1 MEQLSTLWVVLL
13 LLVVRVSG
21 FNRLPLSS
29 SQARSSSLF
38 ASSTTE
44 SSSGTQALEKCLFR
58 EYTTFFAPMEKS
70 FYSDNVEFID
80 PMTSFVGI
88 DKYKNNVDMLAGRTP
103 LGSILFKDASI
114 ALHKIEKLDDG
125 RIQTRWTLRVTVK
138 LLPWQPTP
146 RFSGV
151 SIYTLDAAGK
161 ICKQEDYWDSVNLES
176 NKYTKKGV
184 GDGIGDFLGQLQNEV
199 NADMAAPELPYEL
212 LRRGKT
218 YDVRRYP
225 EMTVAQTTYDKRPE
239 GYDRLGS
246 YAGGSNE
253 LSDKLDFFSP
263 TLMRIKDSDGKR
275 SKVMSWPLSFAAPG
289 GSPRDPSTYPNPT
302 IPKII
307 LKTVPSKVVAVSR
320 FELAATEPIVRGFTG
335 NLIRDVEADGM
346 AVSKDAKEGECVVG
360 QYDALFSL
368 NKRRVEAWVE
378 LDKHP
383 W

>member
-1 MEQLSTLWVVLL
+1 MKHVRSWLCVLFCIWIIGTDGFHNL
-13 LLVVRVSG
+13 MSQHAHYFSSG
-21 FNRLPLSS
+21 LSS
-29 SQARSSSLF
+29 S
-38 ASSTTE
+38 STE
-44 SSSGTQALEKCLFR
+44 PVDEIQELRRCLLR
-58 EYTTFFAPMEKS
+58 EYTTFFSPMEKS

-114 ALHKIEKLDDG
+114 ALHNIETLDDG

-151 SIYTLDAAGK
+151 SIYTLDADK
-161 ICKQEDYWDSVNLES
+161 KVCKQEDYWDSVNLEG
-176 NKYTKKGV
+176 NEYKKKNI
-184 GDGIGDFLGQLQNEV
+184 GDGINDFLSQLKNEV

-225 EMTVAQTTYDKRPE
+225 EITVAQTSYDKRPE

-246 YAGGSNE
+246 YTGGSNE
-253 LSDKLDFFSP
+253 LSDKIEFFSP
-263 TLMRIKDSDGKR
+263 TLMRIVDSEGKR

-289 GSPRDPSTYPNPT
+289 SKPRDPSNYPNPT

-307 LKTVPSKVVAVSR
+307 LKTVPSKVVAVTR
-320 FELAATEPIVRGFTG
+320 FELAATEPVVRGFTG

-346 AVSKDAKEGECVVG
+346 TVNLGAKEGECLVG